1 MLDQIQYRQDI
12 SSKHGT
18 RVTATKG
25 GLGGEGNSERGER
38 GEKYGGIVVIRGYLA
53 VGNKRRK

>member
-1 MLDQIQYRQDI
+1 M
-12 SSKHGT
+12 
-18 RVTATKG
+18 TATKG